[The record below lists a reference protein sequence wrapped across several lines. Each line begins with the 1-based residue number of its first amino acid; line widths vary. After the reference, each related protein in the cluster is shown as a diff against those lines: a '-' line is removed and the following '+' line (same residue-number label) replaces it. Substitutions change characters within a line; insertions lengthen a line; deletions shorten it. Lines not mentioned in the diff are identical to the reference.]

1 MSRHPS
7 VTARH
12 NIALAFGY
20 NIIAM
25 PVAVAGFATPLLAA
39 LVMATSSLVVIGNAL
54 RVGRR

>member
-25 PVAVAGFATPLLAA
+25 PVAVAGFATRLLAA
-39 LVMATSSLVVIGNAL
+39 LVMATCSLVVICNAL
-54 RVGRR
+54 PVGRR